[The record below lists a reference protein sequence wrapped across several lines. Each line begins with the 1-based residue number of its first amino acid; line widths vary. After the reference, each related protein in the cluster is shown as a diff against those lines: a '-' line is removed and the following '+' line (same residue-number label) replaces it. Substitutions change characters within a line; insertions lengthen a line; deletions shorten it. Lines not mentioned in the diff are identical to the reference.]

1 MLNSIFTHDRSMSL
15 VYSIFIYNWLNF
27 YGINVCKY
35 TVLSLDS
42 LQRRHHKF
50 RESHGGS
57 LLENWGSDRTIH
69 MSDEKGPLVV

>member
-1 MLNSIFTHDRSMSL
+1 MTDPCHW
-15 VYSIFIYNWLNF
+15 YIFIYNWLNF

-57 LLENWGSDRTIH
+57 LFEKWESDRTIH